1 MVQIRPA
8 ADTDAPAIADLIA
21 SLAHLFL
28 ASPDGAGSVPFLDSI
43 TPPALAA
50 FMVRADVVYLVG
62 ERNGELC
69 GAVGVV
75 CDRRKP
81 PHLHHLFVAPQFQ
94 GRGIGGQLWLA
105 ARRATWT
112 GKATGAFTVNASLSA
127 VAVYRRFGFETVGKV
142 AQANGLIFQPMQQL
156 AHPSGTA
163 DPAG

>member
-1 MVQIRPA
+1 MVHIRPA
-8 ADTDAPAIADLIA
+8 VDTDAPAIADLIA

-28 ASPDGAGSVPFLDSI
+28 ASPDGAGSAPFLDSI

-81 PHLHHLFVAPQFQ
+81 PHLRHLFVAPHFQ
-94 GRGIGGQLWLA
+94 GRGIGQQLWLA
-105 ARRATWT
+105 AWRAAGS
-112 GKATGAFTVNASLSA
+112 GKTPGAFTVNASLNA
-127 VAVYRRFGFETVGKV
+127 VAVYRRFGFETVGEA
-142 AQANGLIFQPMQQL
+142 AQANGLIFQPMQRL

-163 DPAG
+163 DSAA